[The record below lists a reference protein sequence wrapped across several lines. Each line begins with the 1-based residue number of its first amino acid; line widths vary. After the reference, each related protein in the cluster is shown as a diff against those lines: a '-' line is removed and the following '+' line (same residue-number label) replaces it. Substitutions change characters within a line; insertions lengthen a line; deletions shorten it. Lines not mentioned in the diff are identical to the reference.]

1 MKLGA
6 TLTLIGLVGA
16 SAGALIVS
24 QGCGGDSDNSSS
36 SGGAQA
42 GKAPPAEEGSPTTGS
57 DERTFALNSISLG
70 EADRGGN
77 KNKDAWKSYGYNL
90 DSRITNVTTAQSPD
104 LGTVCK
110 RAQGAPATVHQDGDQ
125 GTDNAF
131 GKEIL
136 KLLDPFTPTP
146 SKSLT
151 DAIAAGDFT
160 IMLKIKGLTD
170 DAAQTNTGLSGNL
183 LVGGAFSDDDT
194 VRPTFTTAD
203 DWPYIADPQVSIAG
217 AYINKGVFVNGKG
230 GAQVKLSLSI
240 SGQSL
245 SLTINKAIITFK
257 HNPGSNS
264 LEEGTIAGVINT
276 EEFVTGIS
284 SVAGRFSKDLCSGST
299 VEGIKGS
306 IRQASDMLAD
316 GTQDPGRACDGISV
330 GLGFTAK
337 RVGNPTKQ
345 TTVGAAPPD
354 PCDPNA
360 PQPDAGSSS
369 GGNDAG
375 NNQQDAGDGG

>member
-6 TLTLIGLVGA
+6 ALTLIGVVGA
-16 SAGALIVS
+16 SAGALIIS
-24 QGCGGDSDNSSS
+24 QGCGGGSDDST
-36 SGGAQA
+36 GAGEQL
-42 GKAPPAEEGSPTTGS
+42 GKVPPAEEGSAVAGGE
-57 DERTFALNSISLG
+57 ERTFALNSISLG

-77 KNKDAWKSYGYNL
+77 KNKDAWKKYGYNL
-90 DSRITNVTTAQSPD
+90 DSRVTNVTDQKSPD
-104 LGTVCK
+104 LARVCK
-110 RAQGAPATVHQDGDQ
+110 RASGAPATVHQDGDE

-151 DAIAAGDFT
+151 DAIAKGDFT
-160 IMLKIKGLTD
+160 IMLKIVGLSD
-170 DAAQTNTGLSGNL
+170 DAAQTNKGLSGTL
-183 LVGGAFSDDDT
+183 LVGGEFSKDEN
-194 VRPTFTTAD
+194 VKPTFTSAD
-203 DWPYIADPQVSIAG
+203 DWPYIKDPQVPITG

-230 GAQVKLSLSI
+230 GAQVKLALSI
-240 SGQSL
+240 SGQQL

-257 HNPGSNS
+257 HNPGAKS

-276 EEFVTGIS
+276 EEFVNGIS
-284 SVAGRFSKDLCSGST
+284 SVAGRFSTDLCQGST
-299 VEGIKGS
+299 VDGIKAS

-316 GTQDPGRACDGISV
+316 GTQDPGKTCDGISV

-337 RVGNPTKQ
+337 QVGKPTKE
-345 TTVGAAPPD
+345 TVPGDAPPD
-354 PCDPNA
+354 PCKP
-360 PQPDAGSSS
+360 GSSS

-375 NNQQDAGDGG
+375 SSSGGQDAGGDAQ